1 MKDHRN
7 FFTWRSTTKKDS
19 TWKTKEIS
27 VQINYE
33 DIHNI

>member
-7 FFTWRSTTKKDS
+7 FFTWRSTTEKDN

-27 VQINYE
+27 VLE
-33 DIHNI
+33 DELWWYT